1 MKERRNRGFEE
12 LSAYHDGE
20 LRGLARWRFER
31 RLRRDPR
38 LRQELEWLRRV
49 GDAARGQAE
58 GAASGGVDLWD
69 RVAMRLPAADAG
81 RSEARRA
88 ARGLRPA
95 WLVGAPLGAAA
106 AAALAAVAVV
116 SWLGE
121 APRPAD
127 GVVRW
132 MYAGKRNVVVL
143 ESPGAP
149 GTTIIW
155 VLDGGPK
162 QAEQTAQ
169 TPRRRPGGMA

>member
-1 MKERRNRGFEE
+1 MKERRSRESEE

-38 LRQELEWLRRV
+38 LRHELELLRSL
-49 GDAARGQAE
+49 GEAAREQAV
-58 GAASGGVDLWD
+58 GPAAPGVDLWD
-69 RVAMRLPAADAG
+69 RIAMRLPAADAE
-81 RSEARRA
+81 RAEARRIG
-88 ARGLRPA
+88 RGVRPA
-95 WLVGAPLGAAA
+95 WLVGGPLGAAA
-106 AAALAAVAVV
+106 AATLAAVAVV

-121 APRPAD
+121 ARRPAD

-143 ESPGAP
+143 EEPGAP

-155 VLDGGPK
+155 VLDDGPK
-162 QAEQTAQ
+162 QTA
-169 TPRRRPGGMA
+169 RAAGRRPGGAA

>member
-1 MKERRNRGFEE
+1 MKERRYPGFEE

-20 LRGLARWRFER
+20 LRGFARWRFER

-49 GDAARGQAE
+49 GDAARGEAA
-58 GAASGGVDLWD
+58 GAAAGVDLWD
-69 RVAMRLPAADAG
+69 RIAMRLPAADAE

-88 ARGLRPA
+88 GRGLRPA

-106 AAALAAVAVV
+106 AAAVAAIAVV
-116 SWLGE
+116 SWLGD
-121 APRPAD
+121 ARGPAD

-143 ESPGAP
+143 ENPGAP

-155 VLDGGPK
+155 VLDNGPEEP
-162 QAEQTAQ
+162 AQTAQ
-169 TPRRRPGGMA
+169 TARRRSGGTA